1 MALPDGKYI
10 ISHALYPK
18 NDEGELIFLGPTHK
32 TLVELVPQQI
42 IAGVGLKVIWEVK
55 AVTHDGHDVYTITTI
70 IPIIKDGIET
80 GPLHWLDVHGH
91 STRIG
96 THPAVDKS
104 HAMDKKK
111 YPFQLWYINRDRPR
125 FVFAHTQLVIY
136 ELC

>member
-18 NDEGELIFLGPTHK
+18 NDAGDLIFLGPTHK

-42 IAGVGLKVIWEVK
+42 IGGVEVKVIWEVK

-80 GPLHWLDVHGH
+80 KPVHWLDVHGH
-91 STRIG
+91 SVRPG
-96 THPAVDKS
+96 THPAADKS
-104 HAMDKKK
+104 HAKDKKK
-111 YPFQLWYINRDRPR
+111 YPFQLWYINRDRLM
-125 FVFAHTQLVIY
+125 FVFPHIQPVI
-136 ELC
+136 